1 MAEADKIRI
10 EPLTV
15 SNYPTWSVRMKMLF
29 VFKDLWEGIEP
40 GTDVKN
46 SELAKALI
54 GLNTSPE
61 YALTVEDQPDA
72 KTAWEYFKNL
82 FMGKSNARILQLKK
96 DLSSLRQKPGELVA
110 TYASRARDLY
120 SVLKALGE
128 SVKDDELAFNVL
140 NGLRAEFETIR
151 TIVLASDQSL
161 KLEAI
166 LPKLQQDSGKD
177 VA

>member
-15 SNYPTWSVRMKMLF
+15 SNYPTWSVRMKMLL

-40 GTDVKN
+40 GTDVKK

-54 GLNTSPE
+54 GLNVSPE

-82 FMGKSNARILQLKK
+82 FKGKSNARIPQLKR

-110 TYASRARDLY
+110 TYASRARDVF
-120 SVLKALGE
+120 SELKALGE

-140 NGLRAEFETIR
+140 NGLRAGFETIR
-151 TIVLASDQSL
+151 TILLASDQSL
-161 KLEAI
+161 RLEAI
-166 LPKLQQDSGKD
+166 LPKLQHEENMK
-177 VA
+177 